1 MQVQERAGGDV
12 AELSRRLR
20 GERDAEQRD
29 RYRVVVLAIEGR
41 ETKAIQL
48 QTSRSRGFVQ
58 RWVYAYRDWGIE
70 GLAVRPRGG
79 SKPKLSPEQQ
89 KRFVERFKAGPNE
102 QDGGVCRLG
111 GRDGVRI
118 LQQEF
123 GVTYTLTAVYEL
135 LRRNGL
141 SCLRP
146 RPRHRKSD
154 PQAQQQWLERAPFLF
169 KKSASNTQTN
179 TSKSGSRTKRDSGSK
194 ER

>member
-1 MQVQERAGGDV
+1 MQVQERAGGEV
-12 AELSRRLR
+12 EELNRRIR

-41 ETKAIQL
+41 ETKEIQF

-58 RWVYAYRDWGIE
+58 RWVYAYRDFGIG
-70 GLAVRPRGG
+70 GLVVGSRGG
-79 SKPKLSPEQQ
+79 SEPKLSPEQQ
-89 KRFVERFKAGPNE
+89 KRFVERFKAGPTE

-123 GVTYTLTAVYEL
+123 GVAYTLTAVYEL

-154 PQAQQQWLERAPFLF
+154 PQAQKQWLERAPFLSR
-169 KKSASNTQTN
+169 KSARNTRTN
-179 TSKSGSRTKRDSGSK
+179 RSKSGSRTKRDSGSK
-194 ER
+194 EH

>member
-1 MQVQERAGGDV
+1 MLVEERADGDV
-12 AELSRRLR
+12 EELNRRIR

-41 ETKAIQL
+41 ETKEIQL
-48 QTSRSRGFVQ
+48 QTYRSRGFVQ
-58 RWVYAYRDWGIE
+58 RWVYAYRDFGIE
-70 GLAVRPRGG
+70 GLMVRPRGG
-79 SKPKLSPEQQ
+79 SDPKLPPEQQ
-89 KRFVERFKAGPNE
+89 KRFVERFKAGPTE
-102 QDGGVCRLG
+102 QDGGICRLG
-111 GRDGVRI
+111 GRDGIRI

-154 PQAQQQWLERAPFLF
+154 PQAQQQWLERAPFLSR
-169 KKSASNTQTN
+169 KSARSTRTN
-179 TSKSGSRTKRDSGSK
+179 KSKSGSRMKHDSDSK